1 MFETIT
7 GYASYL
13 EHISLI
19 TYPIVVFLGFLS
31 GVTALTCLLP
41 LVPAV
46 AGFIG
51 IQRDERRR
59 FFVVPLLIMLGS
71 AVTLVSLGLFAS
83 FAGIALQK
91 SLGGYWSYFIGAV
104 CVIVGLYVLGA
115 FRVPAKMKLPKL
127 GQKGLL
133 APFLFG
139 LCLGGVLGFGSA
151 CCLPVLPIIL
161 TYAAIEGRPLHG
173 ALVMTAFAV
182 GQSIP
187 LFAIG
192 FFSGLLGKL
201 AGRWSVYVRY
211 AAGLLLLLTGIYFIW
226 RR

>member
-7 GYASYL
+7 GFSSYL
-13 EHISLI
+13 ENVSFL

-31 GVTALTCLLP
+31 GMTALTCLLP
-41 LVPAV
+41 LVPAI

-51 IQRDERRR
+51 IQQDNRQRL
-59 FFVVPLLIMLGS
+59 FVVPFVIMLGS
-71 AVTLVSLGLFAS
+71 IVTLVALGLIAS
-83 FAGIALQK
+83 FAGITMQK
-91 SLGGYWSYFIGAV
+91 SLGTYWAYFIGGV
-104 CVIVGLYVLGA
+104 CIIVGLYVLGA
-115 FRVPAKMKLPKL
+115 IKVPTKINLPKIKQT
-127 GQKGLL
+127 GVV

-161 TYAAIEGRPLHG
+161 TYAAIKGRPLHG
-173 ALVMTAFAV
+173 ALIMGAFAI

-192 FFSGLLGKL
+192 FFSNVLGKF
-201 AGRWSVYVRY
+201 ASRWSVYVRY
-211 AAGLLLLLTGIYFIW
+211 IAGILLVLSGIYFIW
-226 RR
+226 RG